1 MPQSPKFP
9 LASTSQSAA
18 VDSHVNSRSSH
29 AKPGDGGGGGV
40 GGGGAYQRSSL
51 PPGFRPLG
59 HLQPPT
65 THQPSPYTYTSPL
78 QRTLTP
84 PAPNPAAGPNDPEP
98 FPTIE
103 SIESSGSGTNFHI
116 PRSGL
121 PTSASS
127 NENTSPLQFHRQPYQ
142 HSQTS
147 SFGSRAELLEIY
159 CANCGR
165 PKKLNSTFACT
176 ECICGV
182 CNDCVASIINSPV
195 ISIQPGQAPI
205 RRGCPRCGAMG
216 GKWKRIQLDFR

>member
-9 LASTSQSAA
+9 LASTGMSA
-18 VDSHVNSRSSH
+18 VDSPSVEQS
-29 AKPGDGGGGGV
+29 GGGGGE
-40 GGGGAYQRSSL
+40 GGGAYKRSSL

-65 THQPSPYTYTSPL
+65 TTHQPHYTTTYTSPL
-78 QRTLTP
+78 QRALTP
-84 PAPNPAAGPNDPEP
+84 PAPSNPAGLNDPEP
-98 FPTIE
+98 FPTVE
-103 SIESSGSGTNFHI
+103 SIESTGSGTNFHI

-127 NENTSPLQFHRQPYQ
+127 NDNTSPLQYQRQPYQ
-142 HSQTS
+142 HSQSS
-147 SFGSRAELLEIY
+147 SFGSRAELLEVY

-165 PKKLNSTFACT
+165 PRKLNSTFACT

-182 CNDCVASIINSPV
+182 CNDCVASIISSPG

-205 RRGCPRCGAMG
+205 RRGCPRCGVMG